1 MSSSF
6 REPSWPQW
14 LQSYVLDALPS
25 VTSALVFDRRSGAPL
40 GAVGSAAAQCTS
52 AELLRLAALFS
63 APQRA
68 PRAAPSN
75 LTLSARS
82 AREQLG
88 GSELVLQLAA
98 DVRAVAEH
106 SPARVKGEGFVAA
119 ACGDAYAALLFTR
132 SAAVDFEVVGLAEK
146 NAALVR
152 SHAPAVPPPPDWAFE
167 VLANSK
173 PTPPPPHGAKNKSS
187 TVVRSEVVA
196 PPTTTTTTT
205 TTTTK
210 SAPVAAA
217 PAAAVTRPCSGCG
230 KAIDLNRESH
240 LKTSVGGFFHVGCL
254 KCASCGI
261 ALNGAYAIDDEQR
274 AKCARCQPA
283 CAVCSQ
289 ALRGEYFLLEDNR
302 SVHPHCAPQHVCDG
316 CHAPIEAGET
326 FLQAKGREFH
336 KGCMACEDCKSRID
350 SFAEIDGP
358 RIVCLPCANSRDHEP
373 AAPDTSASTGVY
385 CHGCRQMIG
394 AGKFV
399 HCLDNKFHVNC
410 LKCRD
415 CQTLLTP
422 QDEIY
427 NKGGEPACAQCGKY
441 KDS

>member
-1 MSSSF
+1 
-6 REPSWPQW
+6 
-14 LQSYVLDALPS
+14 
-25 VTSALVFDRRSGAPL
+25 
-40 GAVGSAAAQCTS
+40 
-52 AELLRLAALFS
+52 
-63 APQRA
+63 
-68 PRAAPSN
+68 
-75 LTLSARS
+75 
-82 AREQLG
+82 
-88 GSELVLQLAA
+88 
-98 DVRAVAEH
+98 
-106 SPARVKGEGFVAA
+106 
-119 ACGDAYAALLFTR
+119 
-132 SAAVDFEVVGLAEK
+132 
-146 NAALVR
+146 
-152 SHAPAVPPPPDWAFE
+152 
-167 VLANSK
+167 
-173 PTPPPPHGAKNKSS
+173 
-187 TVVRSEVVA
+187 
-196 PPTTTTTTT
+196 
-205 TTTTK
+205 
-210 SAPVAAA
+210 
-217 PAAAVTRPCSGCG
+217 
-230 KAIDLNRESH
+230 
-240 LKTSVGGFFHVGCL
+240 
-254 KCASCGI
+254 
-261 ALNGAYAIDDEQR
+261 
-274 AKCARCQPA
+274 
-283 CAVCSQ
+283 
-289 ALRGEYFLLEDNR
+289 
-302 SVHPHCAPQHVCDG
+302 VCDG